1 MESWVGSLGSAFFHI
16 WRHALSFLQP
26 GAQKKLIPPPTFKK
40 SFDSTE
46 SCFHGEEILVRRC
59 DCFHCL
65 GFSSYFLEGRL
76 EKGGVDL
83 MSGKFMFVSPTAKS
97 SLGATRIG
105 KRICSVTPKKHLTKT
120 AKREKGQTGRTF
132 FGEGQGWQKIM
143 MFPYTTVY
151 HKTLPIKFPD
161 FFLKKTWRISPAFP
175 LEAPRFPKILRFLAF
190 EEAFW
195 LRGRKNTPGG
205 VILIWAVGGKGGEN
219 GMLASWLF
227 VCAVHLS
234 SSSSSIVWPGA
245 LYNPIPS
252 SPHTKTVFTRIF
264 SSKKGS
270 PVKKEGEM
278 TL

>member
-1 MESWVGSLGSAFFHI
+1 MRL
-16 WRHALSFLQP
+16 LPL
-26 GAQKKLIPPPTFKK
+26 
-40 SFDSTE
+40 
-46 SCFHGEEILVRRC
+46 
-59 DCFHCL
+59 L
-65 GFSSYFLEGRL
+65 GFFFLFF
-76 EKGGVDL
+76 GGE
-83 MSGKFMFVSPTAKS
+83 T
-97 SLGATRIG
+97 G
-105 KRICSVTPKKHLTKT
+105 KRRGGSNVGEIHVCLPDRKVFPWCDQDWKENLLCDPEKHLTKT